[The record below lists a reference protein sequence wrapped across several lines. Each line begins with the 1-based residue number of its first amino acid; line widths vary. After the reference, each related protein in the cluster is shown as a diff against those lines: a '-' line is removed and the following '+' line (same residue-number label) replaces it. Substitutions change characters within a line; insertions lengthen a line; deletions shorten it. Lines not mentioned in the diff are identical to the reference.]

1 MEKSEAKQLLERARE
16 MWEAEEW
23 LRSAELYE
31 QVLAHYPDEGP
42 SAVWWYDAALAYKF
56 LRNWAKAY
64 ELGREAAARS
74 PRGEQ
79 DPAFWNLGVAATIQ
93 RDWATARDAWEGFG
107 IPMPEGEGEI
117 NGAFGPACVR
127 LDTGGEREVVWI
139 QRLCPTRGRVMNVPA
154 TKGRRFGEI
163 VVHDGEPT
171 GERTYNGQSV
181 AVFDELLLFEA
192 SSLPTLHATVNAADA
207 SDVDALVASFF
218 AQDFGAEPASSF
230 HMLCACCSK
239 GRVDWDESGVRA
251 HGGSQTVWL
260 AAPETEA
267 RQLLDAWAAG
277 GERSWSGL
285 ELIG

>member
-1 MEKSEAKQLLERARE
+1 MEKAEAKRVLERARE

-23 LRSAELYE
+23 LRAAELYE
-31 QVLAHYPDEGP
+31 QVLAHYPDEKA

-56 LRNWAKAY
+56 LRDWDKAC

-93 RDWATARDAWEGFG
+93 RDWATARDAWAGFG
-107 IPMPEGEGEI
+107 ITLPAGEGEI

-154 TKGRRFGEI
+154 TQGRRFGEI

-171 GERTYNGQSV
+171 GERMYDGRSV
-181 AVFDELLLFEA
+181 AVFDELLVFEP
-192 SSLPTLHATVNAADA
+192 SPLPTLRTTVNAADA

-218 AQDFGAEPASSF
+218 ARDFGAEPASSF
-230 HMLCACCSK
+230 HVLCACCSE
-239 GRVDWDESGVRA
+239 GRVDWDASGTPT
-251 HGGSQTVWL
+251 HSGSQTVWL
-260 AAPETEA
+260 AAPESEA
-267 RQLLDAWAAG
+267 RRLLDAWVEG
-277 GERSWSGL
+277 GERSWEGL
-285 ELIG
+285 ELFA

>member
-1 MEKSEAKQLLERARE
+1 MEKSEAKRLLERARE
-16 MWEAEEW
+16 MWDAQEW

-31 QVLAHYPDEGP
+31 QVLAFYPDEDS
-42 SAVWWYDAALAYKF
+42 SAVWWYDAALAHKF

-127 LDTGGEREVVWI
+127 LDTGGRREVVWI
-139 QRLCPTRGRVMNVPA
+139 QRLCPTRGRVMSVPA
-154 TKGRRFGEI
+154 TEGRRFGEI

-171 GERTYNGQSV
+171 GERAYDGRRV

-192 SSLPTLHATVNAADA
+192 SSLPTLRATVNAAQA
-207 SDVDALVASFF
+207 ADVDALVASFF
-218 AQDFGAEPASSF
+218 ERDFGAEPASSF
-230 HMLCACCSK
+230 HLLCACCSE
-239 GRVDWDESGVRA
+239 GRVDWDEGGVPT

-277 GERSWSGL
+277 GERGWNGL
-285 ELIG
+285 EHFG

>member
-1 MEKSEAKQLLERARE
+1 
-16 MWEAEEW
+16 MWDAQEW

-31 QVLAHYPDEGP
+31 QVLAHYPDEDL
-42 SAVWWYDAALAYKF
+42 SAIWWYDAALAHKF
-56 LRNWAKAY
+56 LRNWAKAH
-64 ELGREAAARS
+64 ELGLEAAARS

-181 AVFDELLLFEA
+181 AVFDELLLFES
-192 SSLPTLHATVNAADA
+192 SSLPTLHVTVSAADA
-207 SDVDALVASFF
+207 SDIDALVASFF

-230 HMLCACCSK
+230 HTLCACCSE
-239 GRVDWDESGVRA
+239 GRVDWDEANVPT
-251 HGGSQTVWL
+251 HGGSQSVWL

-267 RQLLDAWAAG
+267 RQLLDAWATG
-277 GERSWSGL
+277 DGRGWNGL